1 MYAIV
6 QWVREWHQN
15 NKSPILT
22 VPAKVVAKRE
32 NVIYQQHNVGDVSK
46 TYCFYTTTNS
56 EYFATFEKESGE
68 RMEFLLGG
76 SEYGMVAEGD
86 VGN

>member
-1 MYAIV
+1 MQSTI
-6 QWVREWHQN
+6 
-15 NKSPILT
+15 
-22 VPAKVVAKRE
+22 
-32 NVIYQQHNVGDVSK
+32 
-46 TYCFYTTTNS
+46 YCFYTTTDS

-76 SEYGMVAEGD
+76 SEYGMIAEGD

>member
-1 MYAIV
+1 MQSTI
-6 QWVREWHQN
+6 
-15 NKSPILT
+15 
-22 VPAKVVAKRE
+22 
-32 NVIYQQHNVGDVSK
+32 
-46 TYCFYTTTNS
+46 YCFYTTTDS

-76 SEYGMVAEGD
+76 SEYGMIAEEYGMIAEEY